1 MRVAEQIYE
10 TVKTLP
16 DQTAYEILD
25 FVKALQSKKEI
36 ERQKRKDDALK
47 VLSKYKGRFKKIE
60 FSRDELY
67 DR

>member
-36 ERQKRKDDALK
+36 EHQKRKDDALK